1 MNAHSHAVRHR
12 RHHAA
17 ITENSFHA
25 RNFYFNHGGTAM
37 KQLFAPGTIEH
48 HKAVRRA
55 ALRKWAVI
63 TFLALCLGATVAGFR
78 P

>member
-1 MNAHSHAVRHR
+1 
-12 RHHAA
+12 
-17 ITENSFHA
+17 
-25 RNFYFNHGGTAM
+25 M